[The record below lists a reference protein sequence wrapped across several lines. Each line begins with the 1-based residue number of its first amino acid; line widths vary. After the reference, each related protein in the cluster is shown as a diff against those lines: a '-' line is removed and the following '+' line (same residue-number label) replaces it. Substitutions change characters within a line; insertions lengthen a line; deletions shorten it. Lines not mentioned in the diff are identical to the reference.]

1 MQRTP
6 AKEHAPLLIFESK
19 TASNANRQHMR
30 EGMWVK
36 LSQFP
41 LDAYVT
47 DVKPS
52 TVHCTNWR
60 ERFFV
65 VSTFLAQLFNQHLP
79 EVAIREA
86 TSAFRHISSDLQE
99 Q

>member
-1 MQRTP
+1 MKKVHRTK

-19 TASNANRQHMR
+19 TAYNANRQHMR

-52 TVHCTNWR
+52 TVQCTNWR

-65 VSTFLAQLFNQHLP
+65 VSTFLAQS
-79 EVAIREA
+79 I
-86 TSAFRHISSDLQE
+86 II
-99 Q
+99 